1 MFIRQKFQTHFATA
15 LGVYVYSPNYLF
27 NNLSPQI
34 RAFNYSVMPNLRIVQ
49 KSYQYSAAFRHMK
62 PVKLSLISKRSEVS
76 RPHETFL
83 EKGTSFKSSAPAQ
96 GRKLNEPPSL
106 SFQTEVVQIWLAKR
120 SPIHF
125 SLRVVFYSVMLVYA
139 SSIPKCILTPLKSN
153 LRLLLFKVL
162 LFAFSDLHQL
172 FILQE

>member
-34 RAFNYSVMPNLRIVQ
+34 RAFNYSVVPNLRIVQ

-62 PVKLSLISKRSEVS
+62 SVKLSLISKRSEVS

-106 SFQTEVVQIWLAKR
+106 SFQTEVVQIWSANM
-120 SPIHF
+120 HF
-125 SLRVVFYSVMLVYA
+125 SVSVVFYSVMLVYA